1 MKIPMGPAEA
11 ALQAEVEREVERRQ
25 HFAFED
31 AATWKHDLPPVE
43 WLIPGVI
50 PAAGLVQLSGAP
62 KAGKSFFTLALLK
75 ASLAGGFFLGHRL
88 PNLTPAWLFVE
99 TDAYSF
105 KAQMDELDLDPA
117 PDSLRTL
124 PLHKHDGLNGDD
136 FCNGIRNRFHEAEK
150 RGIPPKLVILDTMAR
165 WLPMKSGDRIND
177 YSSGLEMVRPL
188 AQLASDLKPHGV
200 TFLAVHHARKG
211 ATGDGAESSLGS
223 QSISGSFDSTLIL
236 TRKPGSKSRIRFL
249 NISSRFGYDPEIG
262 ERLAFRYD
270 GSTMVTADPSAELD
284 DEIMAVVGPEGM
296 AARDIQETLESEVD
310 IRTVQRRL
318 KALTGSGELAAEGAA
333 RSRKYTR
340 KNHDIATEYLNNPVS
355 QYSNGTAGAPA
366 PAKEP
371 TMFPH
376 VNMEH

>member
-1 MKIPMGPAEA
+1 MTTFQDGPSMVELKAEA
-11 ALQAEVEREVERRQ
+11 ARIVAERQ
-25 HFAFED
+25 HFKFED

-43 WLIPGVI
+43 WLIPGVM
-50 PAAGLVQLSGAP
+50 PAAGLIQLSGAP

-124 PLHKHDGLNGDD
+124 PLHKHDGLPGDD
-136 FCNGIRNRFHEAEK
+136 FCEGIYQRYFEAPT
-150 RGIPPKLVILDTMAR
+150 PPKLVILDTLAR

-177 YSSGLEMVRPL
+177 YSSGLEMVKPL

-236 TRKPGSKSRIRFL
+236 TRKPGSKSKIRFL
-249 NISSRFGYDPEIG
+249 NISSRFGYDPETG

-318 KALTGSGELAAEGAA
+318 KALTGSGELVAEGAA

-355 QYSNGTAGAPA
+355 QYSQETTGAPA
-366 PAKEP
+366 PAQEP

-376 VNMEH
+376 ANMEH

>member
-1 MKIPMGPAEA
+1 MA
-11 ALQAEVEREVERRQ
+11 
-25 HFAFED
+25 
-31 AATWKHDLPPVE
+31 
-43 WLIPGVI
+43 
-50 PAAGLVQLSGAP
+50 
-62 KAGKSFFTLALLK
+62 
-75 ASLAGGFFLGHRL
+75 
-88 PNLTPAWLFVE
+88 PNL
-99 TDAYSF
+99 
-105 KAQMDELDLDPA
+105 
-117 PDSLRTL
+117 
-124 PLHKHDGLNGDD
+124 H
-136 FCNGIRNRFHEAEK
+136 
-150 RGIPPKLVILDTMAR
+150 
-165 WLPMKSGDRIND
+165 
-177 YSSGLEMVRPL
+177 
-188 AQLASDLKPHGV
+188 
-200 TFLAVHHARKG
+200 
-211 ATGDGAESSLGS
+211 LGS

-236 TRKPGSKSRIRFL
+236 TRKPGSKSKIRFL

-284 DEIMAVVGPEGM
+284 DEILDVVGAEGM

-376 VNMEH
+376 ANMEH